1 MIAPGRRLARAR
13 LSRSGLLRA
22 SPATGSVR
30 PPGSTRASDQ
40 EGPLDIRHIV
50 VADREGYPSASN
62 GVHQVARSLALEQVR
77 AGDASRI
84 IFVSDDPSGI
94 AVPDGI
100 RLDHIQLSGPTI
112 LGHVVALGASS
123 RKALLADV
131 GPRTV
136 FHLHGARKPLLVSL
150 TRHLRARGHPYAFT
164 LHSCFS
170 HVFDREGRVLKP
182 LVALYVALF
191 ERAALTGARFVHV
204 LTDLERAELGRLAP
218 RARAHQIPNGA
229 FSSAATRVPPPAR
242 HGRTDGS
249 PVFGFCGRL
258 AVFHKG
264 LDLLVDGFALYCR
277 RGGRGRL
284 VLMGPGTSG
293 DSLAARAV
301 ALGVADRVAVLE
313 PRYGPARDA
322 AMREW
327 DYFAAPSRLDHWP
340 TAALEAALLGVPVLA
355 SHETGLPSVASRYDA
370 GLPIAGLTPE
380 DVAETL
386 ARAARIEPARWR
398 LMSANAY
405 RMTRDVADWSVAVAR
420 LRGLYEARTEAR
432 TEARPDDRA
441 VASGA
446 SAVRRFVQAR

>member
-1 MIAPGRRLARAR
+1 M
-13 LSRSGLLRA
+13 
-22 SPATGSVR
+22 
-30 PPGSTRASDQ
+30 PGSTKASDRG
-40 EGPLDIRHIV
+40 EPLDIRHV
-50 VADREGYPSASN
+50 VIADREGYPSASN
-62 GVHQVARSLALEQVR
+62 GVHQVARSLASEQIR

-94 AVPDGI
+94 AVPDGV
-100 RLDHIQLSGPTI
+100 RLDHIPLSGPTI
-112 LGHVVALGASS
+112 LGRVVALGGSS
-123 RKALLADV
+123 REALLAEA
-131 GPRTV
+131 GSRTV
-136 FHLHGARKPLLVSL
+136 FHFHGARNPLLATL
-150 TRHLRARGHPYAFT
+150 TRHLRARGHPYVFT

-170 HVFDREGRVLKP
+170 HLFDREGRVLKP

-218 RARAHQIPNGA
+218 RARVHQIPNGA
-229 FSSAATRVPPPAR
+229 FSSAGSQVPPPPER
-242 HGRTDGS
+242 VSRTDGS

-264 LDLLVDGFALYCR
+264 LDILVDGFALFCR
-277 RGGRGRL
+277 QGGRGRL

-293 DSLAARAV
+293 GSLAARAA
-301 ALGVADRVAVLE
+301 ALGVADRITILE
-313 PRYGPARDA
+313 PRYGLERDA
-322 AMREW
+322 VMREW

-386 ARAARIEPARWR
+386 ARAARIEPARWQ

-405 RMTRDVADWSVAVAR
+405 RMARDVADWSVAVAR
-420 LRGLYEARTEAR
+420 LRGLYEAR
-432 TEARPDDRA
+432 PDSRA

-446 SAVRRFVQAR
+446 SAAGRFVRAR